1 MARNFIRE
9 NGTFLR
15 RMDPP
20 RKATW
25 SPDNGITLRRQRS
38 CCSGLKMFL
47 VALSFAYFSKALS
60 GSYMKSTI
68 TQLERR
74 FDIPSYLI
82 GIIDGSFEIGNLL
95 VIAFVS
101 YFGAKLHRPK
111 IIATGCL
118 LMSLGTFLIALPHF
132 IIGRYKFETSVRS
145 SANSTHNVT
154 PCPASPPRMLSVGTH
169 PSVVLN
175 TGCENESRL
184 SMWIYV
190 LLGNILRGIGETPVQ
205 PLGIS
210 YIDDHALEDNA
221 AFYIGFVQTISVIG
235 PVFGYLLG
243 SLCAKLYVD
252 IGFVNMESITITPG
266 DARWVGAWWL
276 GYLIA
281 GLITLLS
288 AVPLWFMPKSLP
300 VLEGQLSKCS
310 AEQTNFIKDS
320 HVVHHKCQADK
331 ATSFVELAKD
341 FLPTLRSLLGNPVY
355 ILYLCVTII
364 QFNSLIG
371 MVTYKP
377 KYIEQHYGQSASKA
391 NFLMGMVNIPA
402 VALGMFS
409 GGVVMKKFKL
419 GIMGAAKFALGTSLL
434 GYFLSLFFFALG
446 CENARVAGIT
456 VSYDGSEDISIEQR
470 SLFVSCNANCQCSET
485 EWDPVCGENGLTYV
499 SACLAGCRTSRGSGV
514 DMNPSSRQLEVTNLL
529 IYQSGKG
536 YKAISKALGLPRTT
550 VRAII
555 YKWQKHGTVENLP
568 RSGRPTKITPRAQR
582 QLIQEVTKDPTATSK
597 ELQASLASV
606 KMFEQCS
613 CVSGGNLTASVGQ
626 CRHRESCQQ
635 VFPYFLALSVITS
648 FIISLGGTPGYMLL
662 IRCIK
667 PELKSLALGF
677 HTLITRTL
685 AGIPA
690 PIYYGAI
697 IDTTCLKWGHK
708 KCGGKGACRIY
719 NTTAYR
725 IAYLGL
731 TLGLRTASFFLCAL
745 GLLVLQWHVKKQK
758 SRTLSNGNT
767 GTELQALR
775 KEELSNSD
783 QSPRTSD
790 YDPDRETR

>member
-1 MARNFIRE
+1 
-9 NGTFLR
+9 
-15 RMDPP
+15 
-20 RKATW
+20 
-25 SPDNGITLRRQRS
+25 
-38 CCSGLKMFL
+38 MFL

-145 SANSTHNVT
+145 SANSTHNIT

-514 DMNPSSRQLEVTNLL
+514 DMPLRGGLAGVFWIIVLLQNPSSRQLEVTNLP

-555 YKWQKHGTVENLP
+555 YKWQNHGTVENLP

-790 YDPDRETR
+790 YDPDRETRL